1 MLDPPGEA
9 DSFPDHH
16 ITRVPARRPRLAAWP
31 AMAGGPLGALSP
43 AATLAV
49 GYAAGL
55 WLTGDHRAVVGLT
68 CVSVAVSFLLGWP
81 AGAAAAILIARLPF
95 FPDEGRPREL
105 ADFLA
110 AFLGGT
116 LLTLAVAGL
125 AFS

>member
-1 MLDPPGEA
+1 
-9 DSFPDHH
+9 
-16 ITRVPARRPRLAAWP
+16 
-31 AMAGGPLGALSP
+31 MAGGPLGALSP

-55 WLTGDHRAVVGLT
+55 WLTNDRRAVVGLT

-81 AGAAAAILIARLPF
+81 AGAAAAIVVAKLPF
-95 FPDEGRPREL
+95 FPREGRAREL

-116 LLTLAVAGL
+116 LLTLTVAGL
-125 AFS
+125 AFLDEL